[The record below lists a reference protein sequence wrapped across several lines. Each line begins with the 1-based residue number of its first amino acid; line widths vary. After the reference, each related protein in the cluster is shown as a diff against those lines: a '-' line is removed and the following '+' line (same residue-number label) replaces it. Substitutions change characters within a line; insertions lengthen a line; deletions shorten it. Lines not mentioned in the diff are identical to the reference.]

1 MKAILTFNLPEDAT
15 EFERAS
21 HADDWFLSV
30 YDIVDEIRRR
40 VKYGGAGDEVED
52 LREWVGNMLTERGL
66 DPYKE

>member
-1 MKAILTFNLPEDAT
+1 MKAILSFNLPADAS

-21 HADDWFLSV
+21 HADDWYLAV

-52 LREWVGNMLTERGL
+52 LRAWVNNMLNERGL